1 MADIQFTEE
10 HEQLRAVVRKF
21 LEDRSPEAAVRA
33 QMVSERGYDPEVWKQ
48 LAQELGLVGLAIP
61 EQYGG
66 AGYGFVEL
74 AVALEEMGRALLCAP
89 FFSSALLATHAILLG
104 GDDAAREELLPA
116 IAAGE
121 SLAAVALFEP
131 GGDWDLDSIAL
142 EARSSDGG
150 SRLSGRK
157 TYVIDG
163 HGADVLLVAARTE
176 SGLGLL
182 RVAGDAPGLKSE
194 PLPTLDLTRKL
205 ALLEFEDTPAVPLGD
220 AGDATPLLRRVL
232 DLAAAG
238 LAAEQAG
245 GAQRCLEMASE
256 YAKERVQFGRPIGS
270 FQAIKH
276 RCADMLMQVEAAKS
290 AAYSAAFSAASGE
303 DDLRATA
310 AMAQAYASDAYFRAA
325 ADCIQIHGGVGFTW
339 EHPAHLYFKRAK
351 SSALLF
357 GDAAYHRDR
366 LATELGL

>member
-1 MADIQFTEE
+1 MADIQLTEE
-10 HEQLRAVVRKF
+10 HEQLRALVSKF

-33 QMVSERGYDPEVWKQ
+33 QMVSEPGYDAEVWKQ
-48 LAQELGLVGLAIP
+48 LAQELGLVGLVIP
-61 EQYGG
+61 EEYGG

-89 FFSSALLATHAILLG
+89 YFSSALLAAHAILLG
-104 GDDAAREELLPA
+104 GDDAVRAELLPG
-116 IAAGE
+116 IASGE
-121 SLAAVALFEP
+121 SLVAVALSEP
-131 GGDWDLDSIAL
+131 GGGWDPESIAL
-142 EARSSDGG
+142 EARGSDGG
-150 SRLSGRK
+150 YRLSGRK
-157 TYVIDG
+157 TFVIDG
-163 HGADVLLVAARTE
+163 HVADVLLVAARAE
-176 SGLGLL
+176 SGLVFL
-182 RVAGDAPGLKSE
+182 RVAPDAPGLSRE

-205 ALLEFEDTPAVPLGD
+205 ALLEFADTPATPLGGE
-220 AGDATPLLRRVL
+220 GDAAPLLRRLL

-245 GAQRCLEMASE
+245 GAQRCLEMSTE

-276 RCADMLMQVEAAKS
+276 RCADMLMRVEAAKS
-290 AAYSAAFSAASGE
+290 AAYSAAFAAAAGDE
-303 DDLRATA
+303 DFGATA
-310 AMAQAYASDAYFRAA
+310 AMAQAYASDAYFQAA

-351 SSALLF
+351 SSSLLF
-357 GDAAYHRDR
+357 GDSVYHRDR